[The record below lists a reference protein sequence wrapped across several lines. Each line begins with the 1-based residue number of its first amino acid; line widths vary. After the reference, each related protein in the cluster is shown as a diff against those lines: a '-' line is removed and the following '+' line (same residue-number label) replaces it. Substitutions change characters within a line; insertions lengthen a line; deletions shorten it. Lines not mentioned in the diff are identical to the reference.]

1 MNLNNIL
8 GQQSQPHPQQQSSQ
22 SLKNINQSNFNN
34 LNNFQ
39 NLTSPNS
46 SYDTLGLLILIAML
60 IKACAQIPLIIK
72 ITQSKSAEDIS
83 IISPIMFLVSFS
95 ILGAISLNRRLYLPL
110 LIFTIGIATSII
122 LIIQVSMYEK
132 SKNADY
138 EQPNSGGGGGGGG
151 GDSAPPTRPIDF
163 QFPDPK
169 SVYNKQS

>member
-1 MNLNNIL
+1 ML
-8 GQQSQPHPQQQSSQ
+8 GQQPQQQP
-22 SLKNINQSNFNN
+22 LKNMNLTPPNSNNFN
-34 LNNFQ
+34 FK

-83 IISPIMFLVSFS
+83 IISPIMFLVAFS

-132 SKNADY
+132 SKNSDNDKSQNNQNGA
-138 EQPNSGGGGGGGG
+138 
-151 GDSAPPTRPIDF
+151 PTRPIDF

>member
-8 GQQSQPHPQQQSSQ
+8 GQQSQSQPQPQSSQ
-22 SLKNINQSNFNN
+22 FPKNIPSNSNN

-39 NLTSPNS
+39 NLTSATS

-72 ITQSKSAEDIS
+72 ITQSKSAEDVS
-83 IISPIMFLVSFS
+83 IIMPIMFLVSFS
-95 ILGAISLNRRLYLPL
+95 ILGAISLNRRLYFPL

-132 SKNADY
+132 SKNSDY
-138 EQPNSGGGGGGGG
+138 EQPSSNYNGGGGGG
-151 GDSAPPTRPIDF
+151 AHPTRPIDF

>member
-1 MNLNNIL
+1 MNLNNIF
-8 GQQSQPHPQQQSSQ
+8 GQQPKPQPQPQLQQQSLQ
-22 SLKNINQSNFNN
+22 FPKNINQSNSNN
-34 LNNFQ
+34 FNFQ

-83 IISPIMFLVSFS
+83 IIMPIMFLVSFS

-110 LIFTIGIATSII
+110 LIFTIGITTSII

-132 SKNADY
+132 SKNSDY
-138 EQPNSGGGGGGGG
+138 DNPPNHPNGGGG
-151 GDSAPPTRPIDF
+151 APPTRPIDF

>member
-8 GQQSQPHPQQQSSQ
+8 GQQSQSQPQPQSSQ
-22 SLKNINQSNFNN
+22 FPIPKNINHSNFNN

-39 NLTSPNS
+39 NLTSATS

-72 ITQSKSAEDIS
+72 ITQSKSAEDVS

-95 ILGAISLNRRLYLPL
+95 ILGAISLNRKLYFPL

-132 SKNADY
+132 SKNSDY
-138 EQPNSGGGGGGGG
+138 DEPPSG
-151 GDSAPPTRPIDF
+151 APPTRPIDF
-163 QFPDPK
+163 KFPDPK

>member
-1 MNLNNIL
+1 MNLNNIF
-8 GQQSQPHPQQQSSQ
+8 GQQSQPQSQSQSQQQSPIP
-22 SLKNINQSNFNN
+22 KNISSNFNN
-34 LNNFQ
+34 FNFQ

-83 IISPIMFLVSFS
+83 IIMPIMFLVSFS
-95 ILGAISLNRRLYLPL
+95 ILGAMSLNRRLYLPL

-138 EQPNSGGGGGGGG
+138 EQPSDHPNG
-151 GDSAPPTRPIDF
+151 APPTRPIDF

>member
-1 MNLNNIL
+1 MNFNNML
-8 GQQSQPHPQQQSSQ
+8 GQQPQQQS
-22 SLKNINQSNFNN
+22 LKNTN
-34 LNNFQ
+34 LTSPNSNFQ
-39 NLTSPNS
+39 NLTSSTS

-72 ITQSKSAEDIS
+72 ITHTKSAEDIS
-83 IISPIMFLVSFS
+83 IISPIMFLVAFS
-95 ILGAISLNRRLYLPL
+95 ILSAISLNRRLYLPL

-132 SKNADY
+132 SKNSDY
-138 EQPNSGGGGGGGG
+138 DNSLNQNSGGI
-151 GDSAPPTRPIDF
+151 TNPIDF

>member
-1 MNLNNIL
+1 MNFNNML
-8 GQQSQPHPQQQSSQ
+8 RQQSQSQFQPLQSPIT
-22 SLKNINQSNFNN
+22 KNIPNNPNN
-34 LNNFQ
+34 LNFQ

-83 IISPIMFLVSFS
+83 IISPIMFLVAFS
-95 ILGAISLNRRLYLPL
+95 ILGAISLTRRLYLPL

-138 EQPNSGGGGGGGG
+138 EQPPTG
-151 GDSAPPTRPIDF
+151 APKTQPIDF

>member
-1 MNLNNIL
+1 MSN
-8 GQQSQPHPQQQSSQ
+8 
-22 SLKNINQSNFNN
+22 NFNN
-34 LNNFQ
+34 MLRQQPQPSQPSQLVPPNSNNLNFQ
-39 NLTSPNS
+39 NLSSATS

-72 ITQSKSAEDIS
+72 ITQSKSAEDVS
-83 IISPIMFLVSFS
+83 IIMPIMFLVSFS
-95 ILGAISLNRRLYLPL
+95 ILSAISLTRRLYLPL

-138 EQPNSGGGGGGGG
+138 DNPPNHPNGGGGGG
-151 GDSAPPTRPIDF
+151 APPTRPIDF

>member
-1 MNLNNIL
+1 MSNNFNNML
-8 GQQSQPHPQQQSSQ
+8 RQQPQLSQQSQQSQQIPQNS
-22 SLKNINQSNFNN
+22 NN

-39 NLTSPNS
+39 NLTSSSS

-72 ITQSKSAEDIS
+72 ITQSKSAEDVS
-83 IISPIMFLVSFS
+83 IIMPIMFLVSFS

-122 LIIQVSMYEK
+122 LIIQVSIYEK
-132 SKNADY
+132 SKNSDY
-138 EQPNSGGGGGGGG
+138 DEPPSG
-151 GDSAPPTRPIDF
+151 AHPTRPIDF
-163 QFPDPK
+163 KFPDPK

>member
-1 MNLNNIL
+1 MNLNNIF
-8 GQQSQPHPQQQSSQ
+8 GQQSQPQSQPQ
-22 SLKNINQSNFNN
+22 SLKNIPSNFNN

-39 NLTSPNS
+39 NLSSATS

-72 ITQSKSAEDIS
+72 ITQSKSAEDVS
-83 IISPIMFLVSFS
+83 IIMPIMFLVAFS
-95 ILGAISLNRRLYLPL
+95 ILGAISLNRRLYFPL

-132 SKNADY
+132 SKNSDY
-138 EQPNSGGGGGGGG
+138 DQPTG
-151 GDSAPPTRPIDF
+151 APQARPIDF

>member
-8 GQQSQPHPQQQSSQ
+8 GQQSQPQSQPQSSQ
-22 SLKNINQSNFNN
+22 FPKNIPSNLNN
-34 LNNFQ
+34 FNNFQ
-39 NLTSPNS
+39 NLTSASS

-72 ITQSKSAEDIS
+72 ITQSKSAEDVS
-83 IISPIMFLVSFS
+83 IIMPIMFLVSFS
-95 ILGAISLNRRLYLPL
+95 ILGAISLNRRLYFPL

-132 SKNADY
+132 SKNSDY
-138 EQPNSGGGGGGGG
+138 DNPPNHPNGGGSGG
-151 GDSAPPTRPIDF
+151 APPTRPIDF

>member
-1 MNLNNIL
+1 MSNNFNNML
-8 GQQSQPHPQQQSSQ
+8 RQQPQSSQ
-22 SLKNINQSNFNN
+22 PSQLVPPNSNNF
-34 LNNFQ
+34 NFQ

-72 ITQSKSAEDIS
+72 ITQSKSAEDVS
-83 IISPIMFLVSFS
+83 IIMPIMFLVSFS
-95 ILGAISLNRRLYLPL
+95 ILGAISLNRKLYFPL

-132 SKNADY
+132 SKNSDY
-138 EQPNSGGGGGGGG
+138 ENPPNHPNGGGG
-151 GDSAPPTRPIDF
+151 APPTRPIDF

>member
-1 MNLNNIL
+1 MSNNFNNML
-8 GQQSQPHPQQQSSQ
+8 RQQPQSSQ
-22 SLKNINQSNFNN
+22 PSQLVPPNSNNF
-34 LNNFQ
+34 NFQ

-72 ITQSKSAEDIS
+72 ITQSKSAEDVS
-83 IISPIMFLVSFS
+83 IIMPIMFLVSFS
-95 ILGAISLNRRLYLPL
+95 ILGAISLNRRLYFPL

-132 SKNADY
+132 SKNSDY
-138 EQPNSGGGGGGGG
+138 ENPPNHPNGGGG
-151 GDSAPPTRPIDF
+151 APPTRPIDF
-163 QFPDPK
+163 KFPDPK

>member
-1 MNLNNIL
+1 MNFNNML
-8 GQQSQPHPQQQSSQ
+8 RQQSQQPQQPQQSPQS
-22 SLKNINQSNFNN
+22 SLKNTN
-34 LNNFQ
+34 LNIPNFQ

-83 IISPIMFLVSFS
+83 IISPIMFLVAFC

-138 EQPNSGGGGGGGG
+138 EQPPTG
-151 GDSAPPTRPIDF
+151 APKIQPIDF

>member
-8 GQQSQPHPQQQSSQ
+8 GQQSQPQ
-22 SLKNINQSNFNN
+22 SLKNIPSNLNN

-39 NLTSPNS
+39 NLTSAAS

-83 IISPIMFLVSFS
+83 IIMPIMFLVSFS
-95 ILGAISLNRRLYLPL
+95 ILGAISLNRRLYFPL

-138 EQPNSGGGGGGGG
+138 DNTPNHPNGGGG
-151 GDSAPPTRPIDF
+151 APPTRPIDF

>member
-1 MNLNNIL
+1 MNFNNML
-8 GQQSQPHPQQQSSQ
+8 RQQSQSQFQPLQSPIT
-22 SLKNINQSNFNN
+22 KNIPNNPNN
-34 LNNFQ
+34 LNFQ

-83 IISPIMFLVSFS
+83 IISPIMFLVAFS
-95 ILGAISLNRRLYLPL
+95 ILGAISLTRRLYLPL

-138 EQPNSGGGGGGGG
+138 EQPPTG
-151 GDSAPPTRPIDF
+151 APKIQPIDF

>member
-1 MNLNNIL
+1 MNFNNML
-8 GQQSQPHPQQQSSQ
+8 KQQPQQSPQP
-22 SLKNINQSNFNN
+22 SLKNAN
-34 LNNFQ
+34 LNIPNFQ

-83 IISPIMFLVSFS
+83 IITPIMFLVAFC
-95 ILGAISLNRRLYLPL
+95 ILGAISLTRRLYLPL

-132 SKNADY
+132 SKNSDY
-138 EQPNSGGGGGGGG
+138 EL
-151 GDSAPPTRPIDF
+151 PPTGAPKTQPIDF

>member
-1 MNLNNIL
+1 MSNNFNNML
-8 GQQSQPHPQQQSSQ
+8 RQQPQSSQ
-22 SLKNINQSNFNN
+22 PSQLVPPNSNNF
-34 LNNFQ
+34 NFQ

-72 ITQSKSAEDIS
+72 ITQSKSAEDVS
-83 IISPIMFLVSFS
+83 IIMPIMFLVSFS
-95 ILGAISLNRRLYLPL
+95 ILGAISLTRRLYLPL

-132 SKNADY
+132 SKNSDY
-138 EQPNSGGGGGGGG
+138 EQPPTG
-151 GDSAPPTRPIDF
+151 APKTQPIDF

>member
-8 GQQSQPHPQQQSSQ
+8 GQQSQSQPQPQSQSSQ
-22 SLKNINQSNFNN
+22 FPKNISSNFNN

-39 NLTSPNS
+39 NLSSATS

-72 ITQSKSAEDIS
+72 ITQSKSAEDVS
-83 IISPIMFLVSFS
+83 IIMPIMFLVSFS
-95 ILGAISLNRRLYLPL
+95 ILGAISLNRRLYFPL

-132 SKNADY
+132 SKNSDY
-138 EQPNSGGGGGGGG
+138 EQPNGGGG
-151 GDSAPPTRPIDF
+151 APPTRPIDF

>member
-1 MNLNNIL
+1 MNLNNML
-8 GQQSQPHPQQQSSQ
+8 RQQPQQLP
-22 SLKNINQSNFNN
+22 LKNTNLTPPNSNNF
-34 LNNFQ
+34 NFQ
-39 NLTSPNS
+39 NLTSSTS

-72 ITQSKSAEDIS
+72 ITQSKSAEDVS

-138 EQPNSGGGGGGGG
+138 DQQPNRI
-151 GDSAPPTRPIDF
+151 PQTQPIDF
-163 QFPDPK
+163 KFPDPK

>member
-8 GQQSQPHPQQQSSQ
+8 GQQSQSQPQPQSSQ
-22 SLKNINQSNFNN
+22 FPKNIPSNSNN
-34 LNNFQ
+34 LNFQ
-39 NLTSPNS
+39 NLSSATS

-72 ITQSKSAEDIS
+72 ITQSKSAEDVS
-83 IISPIMFLVSFS
+83 IIMPIMFLVSFS
-95 ILGAISLNRRLYLPL
+95 ILGAISLNRRLYFPL

-132 SKNADY
+132 SKNSDY
-138 EQPNSGGGGGGGG
+138 DNPPNNPNGGGG
-151 GDSAPPTRPIDF
+151 APPTRPIDF